1 MISYYKY
8 TTGEAFTLN
17 GDDYTGSFHIL
28 SGVAYTGQYPSV
40 DTLELTPKDTF
51 LSDIYVNELNLDTT
65 YTINKGDSMAKG
77 KFGSSKQR
85 VSSNT
90 NTNADTNNGGIL
102 GSGIFGHFG
111 SIVQCDANDDS
122 MFCTLSKFVSTIMML
137 LFLAVLA

>member
-1 MISYYKY
+1 
-8 TTGEAFTLN
+8 
-17 GDDYTGSFHIL
+17 
-28 SGVAYTGQYPSV
+28 
-40 DTLELTPKDTF
+40 
-51 LSDIYVNELNLDTT
+51 
-65 YTINKGDSMAKG
+65 MAKG

-111 SIVQCDANDDS
+111 SIVQCDATDDS

-137 LFLAVLA
+137 LFLAVLAYLIYYVFKTLTSGGSGNNGIGSKITRLTQTRR

>member
-1 MISYYKY
+1 
-8 TTGEAFTLN
+8 
-17 GDDYTGSFHIL
+17 
-28 SGVAYTGQYPSV
+28 
-40 DTLELTPKDTF
+40 
-51 LSDIYVNELNLDTT
+51 
-65 YTINKGDSMAKG
+65 MAKR

-90 NTNADTNNGGIL
+90 NTNADADTNNGGIL

-137 LFLAVLA
+137 LFLAVLAYLIYYVFKTLTSGGGGNNGIGSKTRLTRR